1 MIIQQAVLNAMATK
15 ENEHALAITALHDD
29 SNRELQ
35 RVQTALNYLTERVAE
50 LTSKTNTSGGGGN
63 GGNNNKTDANKEN
76 NGNRKK
82 RKNYGTW
89 TPSIKFDKEWD
100 GGKKGWFKYEQ
111 RQHKYKTDNALKK
124 SDFPAW
130 EKQKRAEMEKIIKSG
145 KTE

>member
-1 MIIQQAVLNAMATK
+1 M
-15 ENEHALAITALHDD
+15 
-29 SNRELQ
+29 
-35 RVQTALNYLTERVAE
+35 VA
-50 LTSKTNTSGGGGN
+50 GGGGGDGGGGDGGGDGGGN
-63 GGNNNKTDANKEN
+63 GGDNNNTDANKEN

-100 GGKKGWFKYEQ
+100 GGKKGWFKWEQ

-130 EKQKRAEMEKIIKSG
+130 
-145 KTE
+145 